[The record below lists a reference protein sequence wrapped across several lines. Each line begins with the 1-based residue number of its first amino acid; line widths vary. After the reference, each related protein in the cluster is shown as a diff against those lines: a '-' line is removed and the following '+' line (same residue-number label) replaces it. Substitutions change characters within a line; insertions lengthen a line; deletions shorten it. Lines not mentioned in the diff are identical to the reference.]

1 MRYLQRGSWASNPI
15 IALGQGAEFFTVEQ
29 LQTRTIEALKGYIR
43 RRIGGYRVAIK
54 DTPTTNRLYR
64 GIKWNACPPRTIE
77 DLTYPTPGIVQD
89 YGRANRIGQSMF
101 YGCLGAFP
109 VFLEIQAQEGDLVAL
124 SEWAITEPLWM
135 HNLGYHP
142 DALDVI
148 EAPIPPQ
155 RSRLV
160 NPIPNE
166 TNRNYR
172 LRRKISLAF
181 TKDVPDYA
189 RYRYKETIAI
199 NELLFDRASPIPL
212 HGPGAPTSQHVA
224 GTVYPT
230 LRMRGLAD
238 NVAIW
243 PEFVDRYLKVQSVRY
258 IRVESADHEKL
269 TYNLLNV
276 AYSTM
281 LSGHTIIWREE
292 LPPEPERRT
301 HVAFEG
307 GQWIFRDGL
316 GRIYDR
322 H

>member
-15 IALGQGAEFFTVEQ
+15 IPPVQGAEFFTFEQ
-29 LQTRTIEALKGYIR
+29 LQTRTIEALKGYVR
-43 RRIGGYRVAIK
+43 RRLGGYGVAIK
-54 DTPTTNRLYR
+54 DVPTTNRLYR
-64 GIKWNACPPRTIE
+64 GVKWSACQPRTIE
-77 DLTYPTPGIVQD
+77 DLSYPKPDIVRD

-109 VFLEIQAQEGDLVAL
+109 VFLEIQVQEGDLVAL
-124 SEWAITEPLWM
+124 SEWSITEPLWM

-142 DALDVI
+142 DALEVI
-148 EAPIPPQ
+148 GAPIPPQ
-155 RSRLV
+155 RFPLI

-166 TNRNYR
+166 TKRNYR
-172 LRRKISLAF
+172 LRRKMSLAF
-181 TKDVPDYA
+181 TKDVPDDA

-199 NELLFDRASPIPL
+199 NELLFDRASPIPS
-212 HGPGAPTSQHVA
+212 HGLGAPRSEHVA

-230 LRMRGLAD
+230 VRMQGLAD

-243 PEFVDRYLKVQSVRY
+243 PKFVDRYLKVQSVRY
-258 IRVESADHEKL
+258 IRVESVDHEKL
-269 TYNLLNV
+269 TYDLLTL
-276 AYSTM
+276 AHSTM
-281 LSGHTIIWREE
+281 LSGGTIIWREE
-292 LPPEPERRT
+292 LPPERERRT

-307 GQWIFRDGL
+307 GRWIFRDGL